1 LISIFPIY
9 YIVVTSFKDKKEYL
23 VNKLGIPTNFTLI
36 NFKTILSTED
46 FVRWFSNS
54 IIVTAAAVIVGTLI
68 CCLAAY
74 GFSRFE
80 YRIKPML
87 LRTIISLMLIPPIV
101 VFFPLFEFFV
111 RVKLLSTLQGV
122 IIIYM
127 GFIIPFTIFLIYHFF
142 ITIPSDIVD
151 AAIIDGCK
159 DIRILFKIYIPL
171 SMPAIITAVVVNA
184 FWVWN
189 ELLIALIFLQN
200 TKVKT
205 LMAGLMQF
213 KSRSTLNLPLAVS
226 GLFMATIP
234 IVLLFLG
241 SQKFF
246 TKGLLSGMGK

>member
-1 LISIFPIY
+1 VFPIY
-9 YIVVTSFKDKKEYL
+9 YIVVTSFKNKQDYL
-23 VNKLGIPTNFTLI
+23 LNKLGIPTSFTLI
-36 NFKTILSTED
+36 NFRTLLTTED
-46 FVRWFSNS
+46 FVRWFYNS
-54 IIVTAAAVIVGTLI
+54 VIVTAATVIIGTLV
-68 CCLAAY
+68 CCIAAY

-80 YRIKPML
+80 YKIKPML
-87 LRTIISLMLIPPIV
+87 IRTIISLMLIPPIV

-111 RVKLLSTLQGV
+111 RVKLMNTLQGV

-127 GFIIPFTIFLIYHFF
+127 GFIIPFTIFLIYNFF
-142 ITIPSDIVD
+142 ITIPSDIID
-151 AAIIDGCK
+151 AAIIDGCS
-159 DIRILFKIYIPL
+159 DLRILFKIFIPL

-189 ELLIALIFLQN
+189 DLLIALIFLQN

-234 IVLLFLG
+234 ILILFLV

-246 TKGLLSGMGK
+246 SKGLLSGMGK